1 MFMRT
6 VAIATLVL
14 AGTLSAADK
23 KLLSLVM
30 PDVKVLGG
38 VNVRGAAASP
48 LGRYVLTTMMQRSQQ
63 LQQAST
69 DFGLDAHSFRELLVA
84 SNSAPKY
91 DAGIALAR
99 GSFHPPTV
107 ISKAVDRGAVT
118 ETYKDVTLVT
128 DAKRAMGLAFLGSN
142 VLITGDLAS
151 VKTAIDRAS
160 APWRMPAALSA
171 RIAQL
176 SAADDAWVVSTV
188 SASKLLPP
196 SAVRTGAGRGVSA
209 QNILQNV
216 QRVSGG
222 VKFGKEATVNALAQ
236 ADSPET
242 AQLLANTLKLMV
254 NLLQAQARQLAPESA
269 QSLVVD
275 PEGNV
280 LNLSFHLTD
289 PEFRK
294 MYQMMAGNQGRGS
307 APKAAK

>member
-1 MFMRT
+1 MVMRT

-14 AGTLSAADK
+14 ASTLSAADK

-48 LGRYVLTTMMQRSQQ
+48 LGRYVLTSMMQRSRQ

-107 ISKAVDRGAVT
+107 ISKAVDLGAVT

-128 DAKRAMGLAFLGSN
+128 DAKRSMGLAFLGSN

-151 VKTAIDRAS
+151 VKTAIDQAS
-160 APWRMPAALSA
+160 APWRLPATLSA

-188 SASKLLPP
+188 SASSLLPP
-196 SAVRTGAGRGVSA
+196 AARAGAGRGVSA

-222 VKFGKEATVNALAQ
+222 VKFGKEATVSALAQ

-242 AQLLANTLKLMV
+242 AQLLANTLKLMM
-254 NLLQAQARQLAPESA
+254 NLLQAQAKQLTPESA

-275 PEGNV
+275 PEGSI

-294 MYQMMAGNQGRGS
+294 VYQMVAGSQGRGS

>member
-6 VAIATLVL
+6 VALATLVL

-48 LGRYVLTTMMQRSQQ
+48 LGRYVMTAMMQRSRQF
-63 LQQAST
+63 QQAST

-128 DAKRAMGLAFLGSN
+128 DAKHALGLAFLGSN

-151 VKTAIDRAS
+151 VKTAIDQAS
-160 APWRMPAALSA
+160 APWRMPATLSA

-176 SAADDAWVVSTV
+176 SAAEDAWVLSTV
-188 SASKLLPP
+188 SASNLFPP
-196 SAVRTGAGRGVSA
+196 SAVRAGAGRGLSA

-222 VKFGKEATVNALAQ
+222 VKFGKEAMVSALAQ

-242 AQLLANTLKLMV
+242 AQLLANTLKLMM
-254 NLLQAQARQLAPESA
+254 NLMQAQARQLTPESA

-275 PEGNV
+275 PEGSI

-294 MYQMMAGNQGRGS
+294 VYQMVAGGQGRGS

>member
-1 MFMRT
+1 MSTRT
-6 VAIATLVL
+6 LAVTTLALL
-14 AGTLSAADK
+14 AGTVSAADK
-23 KLLSLVM
+23 KLLNLVM
-30 PDVKVLGG
+30 PDVKVLAG

-48 LGRYVLTTMMQRSQQ
+48 LGRYVLTTMMERNRQF
-63 LQQAST
+63 QQASA
-69 DFGLDAHSFRELLVA
+69 DFGIDPKSLRELLVA

-99 GSFHPPTV
+99 GSFQPPAV
-107 ISKAVDRGAVT
+107 IAKAIDHGAVT
-118 ETYKDVTLVT
+118 EMYKDVTLVT
-128 DAKRAMGLAFLGSN
+128 DAKHTMGLAFLGSN
-142 VLITGDLAS
+142 LLITGDLAS
-151 VKTAIDRAS
+151 VKAALDRAQ
-160 APWRMPAALSA
+160 APWTMPAPLAA

-188 SASKLLPP
+188 PASTLLPA
-196 SAVRTGAGRGVSA
+196 SAISTRASRGVSA

-216 QRVSGG
+216 QRMSGG
-222 VKFGKEATVNALAQ
+222 VKFGRLALVNALAQ

-242 AQLLANTLKLMV
+242 AELLGNTLKLVM

-275 PEGNV
+275 PRGSI

-294 MYQMMAGNQGRGS
+294 MYQLVAG
-307 APKAAK
+307 APKAK